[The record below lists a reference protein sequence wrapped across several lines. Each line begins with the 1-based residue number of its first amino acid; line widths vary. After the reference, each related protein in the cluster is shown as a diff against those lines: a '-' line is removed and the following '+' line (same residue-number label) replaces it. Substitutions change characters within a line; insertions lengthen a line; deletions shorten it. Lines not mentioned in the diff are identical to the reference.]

1 MRHQCGVV
9 WMMSVCYFTLS
20 HGTATAV
27 TNATDTAVA
36 TRWVENTVATYCCSL
51 QRVRHTKKTNS
62 TTLETRNSLA
72 IGPMLP
78 HNEPVSAYVRGA

>member
-1 MRHQCGVV
+1 MRRCMDDVGVLFHAVPWDRYSRHQRHRHCSGYTVGRKHRGHLLLQ
-9 WMMSVCYFTLS
+9 F
-20 HGTATAV
+20 ATC
-27 TNATDTAVA
+27 TS
-36 TRWVENTVATYCCSL
+36 Y
-51 QRVRHTKKTNS
+51 KKTNS

>member
-1 MRHQCGVV
+1 
-9 WMMSVCYFTLS
+9 MMSVCYFTLS

-51 QRVRHTKKTNS
+51 QRVRHTKKNKFY
-62 TTLETRNSLA
+62 NVGNKKLA
-72 IGPMLP
+72 RYRPYAA
-78 HNEPVSAYVRGA
+78 SQ